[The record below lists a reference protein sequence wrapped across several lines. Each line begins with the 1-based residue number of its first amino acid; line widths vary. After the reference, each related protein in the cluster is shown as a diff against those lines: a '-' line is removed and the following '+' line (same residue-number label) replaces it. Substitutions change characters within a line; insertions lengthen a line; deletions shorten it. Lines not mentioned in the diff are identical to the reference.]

1 MAIKKLVFSSIAV
14 FIGLIFFAQIST
26 AQREIRQVENFSSI
40 KVANGLD
47 VYITQEKE
55 QRVEVE
61 AIKGQIHRIITEV
74 NNGTLH
80 VYVKGSFKW
89 NAKDIRKIYIS
100 APEFKN
106 ITANGGADIH
116 GNTVVKSESL
126 NVECNGG
133 ADIYLSVETNDL
145 NLSCTGGADMLMEGI
160 TENLSATASG
170 GADINAKKLK
180 AKYVVA
186 SASGGSDVDVYAS
199 ESITAKA
206 SGGGDI
212 NYLGSPKIKHI
223 SESGG
228 GDVSGY

>member
-1 MAIKKLVFSSIAV
+1 MTIKKLVFVTAAV
-14 FIGLIFFAQIST
+14 FASLIFTQNSS
-26 AQREIRQVENFSSI
+26 AQREIRQVESFNSI

-74 NNGTLH
+74 NNGMLH
-80 VYVKGSFKW
+80 VYVKGNFKW
-89 NAKDIRKIYIS
+89 NAKDIRKVYIS
-100 APEFKN
+100 APEFN
-106 ITANGGADIH
+106 TITANGGADIH
-116 GNTVVKSESL
+116 CNTVIKSESL
-126 NVECNGG
+126 NLECNSG

-145 NLSCTGGADMLMEGI
+145 SLSCTGGADMLIEGT

-170 GADINAKKLK
+170 GADINAQKLK
-180 AKYVVA
+180 AKHVVA
-186 SASGGSDVDVYAS
+186 SASGGGDVDVFAS
-199 ESITAKA
+199 ESLTAKA

-212 NYLGSPKIKHI
+212 NYSGSPKNKNI

>member
-1 MAIKKLVFSSIAV
+1 MTIKKLGISSMAV
-14 FIGLIFFAQIST
+14 FTGLILFAQISSG
-26 AQREIRQVENFSSI
+26 QREIRQVENFNSI

-47 VYITQEKE
+47 VYITQESE
-55 QRVEVE
+55 LRVEVE

-80 VYVKGSFKW
+80 VYVKGNFKW
-89 NAKDIRKIYIS
+89 NPKDIRKVYIS
-100 APEFKN
+100 APEFVN

-116 GNTVVKSESL
+116 GNSVIKAASL
-126 NVECNGG
+126 TVECNGG
-133 ADIYLSVETNDL
+133 ADIYLSVQTNDL
-145 NLSCTGGADMLMEGI
+145 SLSCTGGADILIEGT

-180 AKYVVA
+180 AKHVVA
-186 SASGGSDVDVYAS
+186 SSSGGGDVDVYAS
-199 ESITAKA
+199 ESLTAKA

-212 NYLGSPKIKHI
+212 NYLGSPKIKNI